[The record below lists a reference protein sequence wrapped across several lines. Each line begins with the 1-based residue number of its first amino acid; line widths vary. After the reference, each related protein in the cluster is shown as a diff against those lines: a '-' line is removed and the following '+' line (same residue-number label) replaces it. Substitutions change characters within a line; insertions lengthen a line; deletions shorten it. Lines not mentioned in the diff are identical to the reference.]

1 MPTIDV
7 DYAEFERM
15 LGIALN
21 SDPDRVDEVLA
32 LAKAEVKGFDEK
44 TGMMSVEIKDTN
56 RADTWNIEG
65 LVRCLRG
72 FLGLESGLRRY
83 VAGKPVCEVSVDARL
98 KGIRPYIACSVVKGV
113 GLTDPII
120 RSLMQL
126 QDKLD
131 HTYGRN
137 RRRTSIGLY
146 DFDQIVAPLSYS
158 VAKPDDA
165 SFVPLG
171 FDVRMS
177 LREILGKHPKGLEYG
192 AIVGGY
198 SVWPILLDAE
208 GKVLSF
214 PPIINSNDLG
224 RVTEATR
231 NILVEVT
238 GTVDETV
245 LNTLTIVSLSLVDR
259 GGRAYSATVHYPGG
273 RSVVTPRFDSKPM
286 ELNVDYA
293 NKVLGLKLSGEQIGR
308 LLLKAGHGVETA
320 GRSIVRVRVPC
331 YRIDIM
337 HEVDLVED
345 VAIAYGYNNIRP
357 LWRKLPTVGGV
368 RPEQGLLDVARELM
382 VGLGFQEVLTYT
394 MANPEMLFAKMNLK
408 TQAGAV
414 KMGLGRAVE
423 IANPKVQT
431 LTCLRSWLL
440 PRLMDFLGCNL
451 HVEYPQRVFELGRV
465 TVHDGKAETRTRDV
479 QTLAAVTCHGGAGFS
494 EVKSCL
500 DAFFMNLGLSWQVR
514 EAKHGSF
521 VDGRVGRVVIERGD
535 VDAAEV
541 KRKGKLIGGKAVQ
554 QDVEE
559 VDVGFVGEV
568 HPAVLEAW
576 GLENPVAGFE
586 LNMDRVVGIISHNH

>member
-7 DYAEFERM
+7 DYSEFERM

-21 SDPDRVDEVLA
+21 KNQERIDEILA
-32 LAKAEVKGFDEK
+32 FAKAELKIFDEK

-56 RADTWNIEG
+56 RADLWNVEG

-72 FLGLESGLRRY
+72 FLGLESGLRQY
-83 VAGKPVCEVSVDARL
+83 LASEPVCEVGVDSRL
-98 KGIRPYIACSVVKGV
+98 KSIRPYIACSVVKD
-113 GLTDPII
+113 LELPDPII
-120 RSLMQL
+120 RGLVQL

-146 DFDQIVAPLSYS
+146 DFDQIAAPLSYT
-158 VAKPDDA
+158 VAKPDDVT
-165 SFVPLG
+165 FVPLG

-177 LREILGKHPKGLEYG
+177 LREILGEHPKGLEYG
-192 AIVGGY
+192 AIVSGH

-231 NILVEVT
+231 NVLVEVT

-259 GGRAYSATVHYPGG
+259 GGRACSVTVQYPGG
-273 RSVVTPRFDSKPM
+273 RSVVTPRFDSKSM
-286 ELNVDYA
+286 GLSVDYA
-293 NKVLGLKLSGEQIGR
+293 NKVLGLKLSGEQVGR
-308 LLLKAGHGVETA
+308 LLPKAGYRVEKT
-320 GRSIVRVRVPC
+320 GRSVVRVRVPC

-345 VAIAYGYNNIRP
+345 VAIAYGYNKIRP
-357 LWRKLPTVGGV
+357 LWRKLPTVGSV
-368 RPEQGLLDVARELM
+368 RTEQGLLDVARELM

-394 MANPEMLFAKMNLK
+394 MTNPEMLFAKMNLK
-408 TQAGAV
+408 TQAEAA
-414 KMGLGRAVE
+414 KMGLGPAVE
-423 IANPKVQT
+423 VANPKVQT

-440 PRLMDFLGCNL
+440 PCLMDFLGCNL
-451 HVEYPQRVFELGRV
+451 HVEYPQRVFELGKV
-465 TVHDGKAETRTRDV
+465 TVHDGKAETKTRDV
-479 QTLAAVTCHGGAGFS
+479 DTLAAVSCHGCAGFS
-494 EVKSCL
+494 EAKSFL
-500 DAFFMNLGLSWQVR
+500 DAFFMNLGLLWQVR
-514 EAKHGSF
+514 QAKHGSF
-521 VDGRVGRVVIERGD
+521 IHGRFGRVI
-535 VDAAEV
+535 
-541 KRKGKLIGGKAVQ
+541 
-554 QDVEE
+554 VEG
-559 VDVGFVGEV
+559 VDVGFVGEI
-568 HPAVLEAW
+568 HPGVLEAW

-586 LNMDRVVGIISHNH
+586 LNMGRIVGIISRNL

>member
-7 DYAEFERM
+7 DYAEFERL
-15 LGIALN
+15 LGLALN
-21 SDPDRVDEVLA
+21 KDPDRIDEVLA
-32 LAKAEVKGFDEK
+32 LAKAEMKAFNEK
-44 TGMMSVEIKDTN
+44 TGLMSVEIKDTN
-56 RADTWNIEG
+56 RADLWNVEG

-72 FLGLESGLRRY
+72 FLGLRSGLRRY
-83 VAGKPVCEVSVDARL
+83 VAGKPVCVVQVDSRL
-98 KGIRPYIACSVVKGV
+98 KNIRPYIACSVVKDV
-113 GLTDPII
+113 KLTDPII
-120 RSLMQL
+120 RGLMQL

-146 DFDQIVAPLSYS
+146 DFDQVVAPLSYS
-158 VAKPDDA
+158 VAKPDET

-171 FDVRMS
+171 FGERMS
-177 LREILGKHPKGLEYG
+177 LREILRKHPKGLEYG
-192 AIVGGY
+192 EIMRGHPVY
-198 SVWPILLDAE
+198 PVLLDAE

-231 NILVEVT
+231 NVLVEVT

-259 GGRAYSATVHYPGG
+259 GGKACSAVVHYPDG
-273 RSVVTPRFDSKPM
+273 RSVVTPRFDSGSM
-286 ELNVDYA
+286 DLSVDYV
-293 NKVLGLKLSGEQIGR
+293 NKVLGLKLSAQQVNM
-308 LLLKAGHGVETA
+308 LLSKAGYGVEKVD
-320 GRSIVRVRVPC
+320 RSTVRVRIPC

-337 HEVDLVED
+337 HQVDLVED
-345 VAIAYGYNNIRP
+345 VAIAYGYNNIKP

-368 RPEQGLLDVARELM
+368 RPEQGVLDVARELM

-408 TQAGAV
+408 SQAAAARL
-414 KMGLGRAVE
+414 GLGRTVE

-440 PRLMDFLGCNL
+440 PCLMDFLGCNL
-451 HVEYPQRVFELGRV
+451 HVEYPQRIFELGRV
-465 TVHDGKAETRTRDV
+465 TILDMKAETRTRDV
-479 QTLAAVTCHGGAGFS
+479 ETLSTVSCHAGTGFS

-500 DAFFMNLGLSWQVR
+500 DAFFMNFGLSWQVR
-514 EAKHGSF
+514 ETDHASF
-521 VDGRVGRVVIERGD
+521 IDGRVGRVV
-535 VDAAEV
+535 
-541 KRKGKLIGGKAVQ
+541 
-554 QDVEE
+554 VEE
-559 VDVGFVGEV
+559 CDVGFVGEV

-576 GLENPVAGFE
+576 AVENPAAAFE
-586 LNMDRVVGIISHNH
+586 LNMDRIVRIISRNH

>member
-1 MPTIDV
+1 MPTIDI
-7 DYAEFERM
+7 DYSEFERM
-15 LGIALN
+15 LGTKLDEDQERIG
-21 SDPDRVDEVLA
+21 EVLA
-32 LAKAEVKGFDEK
+32 FAKAEVKIFDEK

-56 RADTWNIEG
+56 RADLWNVEG

-72 FLGLESGLRRY
+72 FLGLQSGLRRY

-98 KGIRPYIACSVVKGV
+98 KDIRPYIACSVVKDV
-113 GLTDPII
+113 ELTDPII
-120 RSLMQL
+120 RGLMQL

-158 VAKPDDA
+158 VAKPDDV

-171 FDVRMS
+171 FNVRMS
-177 LREILGKHPKGLEYG
+177 LREILVKHPKGLEYG
-192 AIVGGY
+192 EIMGGH

-208 GKVLSF
+208 EKVLSF

-231 NILVEVT
+231 NVLVEVT
-238 GTVDETV
+238 GTVNETV

-259 GGRAYSATVHYPGG
+259 GGRAYSATAHYPGG
-273 RSVVTPRFDSKPM
+273 RSVVTPRFDSRPM
-286 ELNVDYA
+286 GLSVDCV
-293 NKVLGLKLSGEQIGR
+293 NKVLGLKLSGDQVGR
-308 LLLKAGHGVETA
+308 LLPKAGYGVEKT

-331 YRIDIM
+331 YRIDVM

-394 MANPEMLFAKMNLK
+394 MTNPEMLFAKMNLK
-408 TQAGAV
+408 TQAVAL
-414 KMGLGRAVE
+414 KMGLGPAVE
-423 IANPKVQT
+423 VANPKVQT

-440 PRLMDFLGCNL
+440 PCLMDFLGCNL
-451 HVEYPQRVFELGRV
+451 HVEYPQRVFELGKV
-465 TVHDGKAETRTRDV
+465 TVHDEKAETRTRDV
-479 QTLAAVTCHGGAGFS
+479 DTLAAVSCHGGAGFS

-500 DAFFMNLGLSWQVR
+500 DAFFMNLGLSWHVR
-514 EAKHGSF
+514 KAKHGSF
-521 VDGRVGRVVIERGD
+521 IDGRVGRVV
-535 VDAAEV
+535 
-541 KRKGKLIGGKAVQ
+541 
-554 QDVEE
+554 VEGA
-559 VDVGFVGEV
+559 DIGFVGEI
-568 HPAVLEAW
+568 HPGVLEAW
-576 GLENPVAGFE
+576 GLENPAAGFE
-586 LNMDRVVGIISHNH
+586 LNMDRVVGIISRNL

>member
-1 MPTIDV
+1 MRFWRLLRRKLKV
-7 DYAEFERM
+7 
-15 LGIALN
+15 
-21 SDPDRVDEVLA
+21 
-32 LAKAEVKGFDEK
+32 FDEK
-44 TGMMSVEIKDTN
+44 TDMMSVEIKDTN
-56 RADTWNIEG
+56 RADLWNIEG

-72 FLGLESGLRRY
+72 FLGLELGLRRY
-83 VAGKPVCEVSVDARL
+83 VAGKPVCEVSVDVRL
-98 KGIRPYIACSVVKGV
+98 KDIRPYIACSVVKDV
-113 GLTDPII
+113 ELTDPII
-120 RSLMQL
+120 RGLMQL

-146 DFDQIVAPLSYS
+146 DFDQVVAPLSYS
-158 VAKPDDA
+158 VAKPDGV

-177 LREILGKHPKGLEYG
+177 LREILAKHPKGLEYG
-192 AIVGGY
+192 DIVSGH

-214 PPIINSNDLG
+214 PPVINSNDLG

-231 NILVEVT
+231 NVLVEVT

-259 GGRAYSATVHYPGG
+259 GGTAYSATVHYPGG
-273 RSVVTPRFDSKPM
+273 RSVVTPRFDSRPM
-286 ELNVDYA
+286 DLSVDYA
-293 NKVLGLKLSGEQIGR
+293 NKVLGLKLSGEQIGE
-308 LLLKAGHGVETA
+308 LLPKAGYGVEKTSH
-320 GRSIVRVRVPC
+320 SIVRVRVPC

-337 HEVDLVED
+337 HEIDLVED
-345 VAIAYGYNNIRP
+345 VAIAYGYNKIRP
-357 LWRKLPTVGGV
+357 SWRKLPTVGAV

-394 MANPEMLFAKMNLK
+394 MANPEMLFAKMNL
-408 TQAGAV
+408 TQAGAA
-414 KMGLGRAVE
+414 KMGLGPAVE
-423 IANPKVQT
+423 VANPKVQT

-440 PRLMDFLGCNL
+440 PCLMDFLGCNL

-479 QTLAAVTCHGGAGFS
+479 DMLAAVSCHGGAGFS

-500 DAFFMNLGLSWQVR
+500 DAFFMNLGLSWQVT

-521 VDGRVGRVVIERGD
+521 IDGRVGRVV
-535 VDAAEV
+535 V
-541 KRKGKLIGGKAVQ
+541 GGM
-554 QDVEE
+554 
-559 VDVGFVGEV
+559 DVGFVGEV

-586 LNMDRVVGIISHNH
+586 LSMDRVVGIISRNH

>member
-1 MPTIDV
+1 MPTIDI
-7 DYAEFERM
+7 DYSEFERM
-15 LGIALN
+15 LGIKL
-21 SDPDRVDEVLA
+21 DEDQERIGEVLA
-32 LAKAEVKGFDEK
+32 FAKAEVKIFDEK

-56 RADTWNIEG
+56 RADLWNVEG

-72 FLGLESGLRRY
+72 FLGLQSGLRRY

-98 KGIRPYIACSVVKGV
+98 KDIRPYIACSVVKDV
-113 GLTDPII
+113 ELTDPII
-120 RSLMQL
+120 RGLMQL

-158 VAKPDDA
+158 VAKPDDV

-171 FDVRMS
+171 FNVRMS
-177 LREILGKHPKGLEYG
+177 LREILVKHPKGLEYG
-192 AIVGGY
+192 EIMSGH

-208 GKVLSF
+208 DKVLSF

-231 NILVEVT
+231 NVLVEVT
-238 GTVDETV
+238 GTVNETV

-259 GGRAYSATVHYPGG
+259 GGRAYSATAHYPGG
-273 RSVVTPRFDSKPM
+273 RSLVTPKFGSRRMDLSIDC
-286 ELNVDYA
+286 V
-293 NKVLGLKLSGEQIGR
+293 NKVLGLKLSVDQVSR
-308 LLLKAGHGVETA
+308 LLPKAGYGVEKT
-320 GRSIVRVRVPC
+320 GRSIVSVRVPC
-331 YRIDIM
+331 YRIDVM

-394 MANPEMLFAKMNLK
+394 MTNPEMLFAKMNLK
-408 TQAGAV
+408 TQAVAL
-414 KMGLGRAVE
+414 KMGLGPAVE
-423 IANPKVQT
+423 VANPKVQT

-440 PRLMDFLGCNL
+440 PCLMDFLGCNL
-451 HVEYPQRVFELGRV
+451 HVEYPQRVFELGKV
-465 TVHDGKAETRTRDV
+465 TVHDEKAETRTRDV
-479 QTLAAVTCHGGAGFS
+479 DTLAAVSCHGGAGFS

-500 DAFFMNLGLSWQVR
+500 DAFFMNLGLSWHVR
-514 EAKHGSF
+514 KAKHGSF
-521 VDGRVGRVVIERGD
+521 IDGRVGRVV
-535 VDAAEV
+535 
-541 KRKGKLIGGKAVQ
+541 
-554 QDVEE
+554 VEGA
-559 VDVGFVGEV
+559 DIGFVGEI
-568 HPAVLEAW
+568 HPGVLEAW
-576 GLENPVAGFE
+576 GLENPAAGFE
-586 LNMDRVVGIISHNH
+586 LNMDRVVGIISRNL